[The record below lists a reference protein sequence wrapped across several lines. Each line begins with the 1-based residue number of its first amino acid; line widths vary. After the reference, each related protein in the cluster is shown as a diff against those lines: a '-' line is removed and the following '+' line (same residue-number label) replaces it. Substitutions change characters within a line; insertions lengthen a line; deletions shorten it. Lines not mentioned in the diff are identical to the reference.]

1 LNRKRVIDLLQ
12 LAVAS
17 AASQRGIAYSAPNAV
32 FFELRPRN
40 SSGTEGV
47 VQSSEIQQRVDE
59 PTSKPAPLLEKDA
72 ER

>member
-47 VQSSEIQQRVDE
+47 DE